1 MLKILLNI
9 LFIAL
14 IGYIIYA
21 KFFKKP
27 KIASKPENESNRFK
41 KSGSDI
47 MVACEKC
54 GVYTESIDSI
64 AVDGKFYCSKEC
76 AGVR

>member
-1 MLKILLNI
+1 LLKILLNI

-14 IGYIIYA
+14 IGYVIYA

-27 KIASKPENESNRFK
+27 REITKKDEPDRFK

-54 GVYTESIDSI
+54 GVYTETIDSI

>member
-1 MLKILLNI
+1 LLKILLNI
-9 LFIAL
+9 LLIAL

-27 KIASKPENESNRFK
+27 KEPTKQNSSDVFK

-47 MVACEKC
+47 MVACDKC
-54 GVYTESIDSI
+54 GVYTESIESI

>member
-1 MLKILLNI
+1 MIIKFFLEILLI
-9 LFIAL
+9 SLL
-14 IGYIIYA
+14 IYMVYA

-27 KIASKPENESNRFK
+27 REPKKAEGKSQFK
-41 KSGSDI
+41 KSGDSVMI
-47 MVACEKC
+47 ACAKC
-54 GVYTESIDSI
+54 GTFAESLDSI